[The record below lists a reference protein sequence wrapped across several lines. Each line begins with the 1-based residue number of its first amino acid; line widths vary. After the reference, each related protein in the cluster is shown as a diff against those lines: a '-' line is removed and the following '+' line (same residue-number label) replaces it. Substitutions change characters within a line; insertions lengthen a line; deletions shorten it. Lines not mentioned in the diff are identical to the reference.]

1 MIDPSFPFPLKI
13 KSKIH
18 DEVSEAS
25 RQFPTTTSHS
35 FQAAMFTRSIHPQNS
50 GLSVSPRALSPS
62 LFFSLQY
69 PELLSVQSAST
80 IGPRRKTFIFFRGQT
95 YISFH
100 FQRTIFPMILITRH
114 GLDLNLKYRAP
125 RLSKK
130 PGIASKRR
138 ETKYSY
144 ELYFVFLF
152 RDKELVLLIK

>member
-1 MIDPSFPFPLKI
+1 MSKKVSFFLTSIHHLLLRPRSFRSEFTRFVRSWSILPSPLKI

-69 PELLSVQSAST
+69 PEPLSVPFNPLRQSVPGERLSYFSAAKHT
-80 IGPRRKTFIFFRGQT
+80 FPFIFNARF
-95 YISFH
+95 SPWF
-100 FQRTIFPMILITRH
+100 
-114 GLDLNLKYRAP
+114 
-125 RLSKK
+125 LSLATDS
-130 PGIASKRR
+130 I
-138 ETKYSY
+138 
-144 ELYFVFLF
+144 
-152 RDKELVLLIK
+152 